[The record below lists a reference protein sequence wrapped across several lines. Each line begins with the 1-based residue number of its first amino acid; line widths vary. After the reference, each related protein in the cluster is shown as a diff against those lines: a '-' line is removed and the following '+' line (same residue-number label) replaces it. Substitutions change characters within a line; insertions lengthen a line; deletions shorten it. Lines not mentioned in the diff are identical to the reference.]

1 MTLDTAH
8 DFERYAVT
16 AALVL
21 LVLGCYLVVR
31 PFLTAFLWGAI
42 ISISTRGIYSRV
54 VNMLGGRRRL
64 AASLTVFGLAAVL
77 LVPIAALG
85 LNLAGRWPAL
95 DDQITIMMS
104 HGLSGPPPWLAEL
117 PLVGSY
123 ASNYWHS
130 AAAKPDQLRQE
141 LLPLIKPV
149 KDFIFAF
156 TAGIGRG
163 VLDFALALLIAGLLY
178 VRGEGLGAVLGRIAD
193 RLGGD
198 GGRRLLHVIES
209 TVRGVLKGVIGT
221 AAVQGVLAIFGFW
234 LAGVPNVL
242 ILGMATFFLS
252 VIPGG
257 PIFLWLPAALWLYAN
272 GHTGWAM
279 FMGIWGAG
287 PVGSSDNLIRP
298 LLIGKE
304 VEAPAAVIFLGVIGG
319 ILAFGFLGLF
329 IGPTMLAVAYNLL
342 QDWMGG
348 GLIGNP
354 ARTET

>member
-8 DFERYAVT
+8 DFERYAVS

-64 AASLTVFGLAAVL
+64 AASLTAFGLAAVL

-95 DDQITIMMS
+95 DDQVTSMMS
-104 HGLSGPPPWLAEL
+104 RGPGGPPPWLAEL

-141 LLPLIKPV
+141 LLPLFKPV

-156 TAGIGRG
+156 IAGIGKG

-178 VRGEGLGAVLGRIAD
+178 VRGEGLGAALGRIAD

-209 TVRGVLKGVIGT
+209 TVRGVFKGVIGT
-221 AAVQGVLAIFGFW
+221 AAVQGALAIFGFW
-234 LAGVPNVL
+234 VAGVPNVL

-279 FMGIWGAG
+279 FIGIWGAG
-287 PVGSSDNLIRP
+287 PVG
-298 LLIGKE
+298 
-304 VEAPAAVIFLGVIGG
+304 FL
-319 ILAFGFLGLF
+319 
-329 IGPTMLAVAYNLL
+329 
-342 QDWMGG
+342 
-348 GLIGNP
+348 
-354 ARTET
+354 R